1 MFKAELPKFFTVES
15 TDQYFVDDV
24 NKLFGYKT
32 HESFEGESLKEFMDV
47 SNTLEDRL
55 LEFNNIINQKLSHY
69 SDLKKSFEK
78 NNEQL
83 RELNDQI
90 CVAKVEKKTFGHK
103 TLAETYGEGEIKPD
117 LVDLIKKE
125 EE

>member
-1 MFKAELPKFFTVES
+1 
-15 TDQYFVDDV
+15 
-24 NKLFGYKT
+24 
-32 HESFEGESLKEFMDV
+32 MDV

-69 SDLKKSFEK
+69 NDLKKSFEK

-90 CVAKVEKKTFGHK
+90 CVAKVEKENFW
-103 TLAETYGEGEIKPD
+103 A
-117 LVDLIKKE
+117 
-125 EE
+125 